1 MINLL
6 ISRINQSCSSEKEKD
21 LLSLGYIIW
30 FLLYLFIFVIPL
42 LIQYINEF
50 LIQFYNYWRNPLW
63 LGTDIF
69 SFNKIFKVVLIGLI
83 PVISRKIFKK
93 INFKSELL
101 VVIISTVGLVII
113 CNNYI
118 FSVIICLL
126 FVLILSVI
134 PYGESK
140 YFNLIINIG
149 YLEEICRNYIDNNKI
164 SKKNIYKKLL
174 NSILVLTLLIA
185 LIVSIA
191 ILLSYYMRV
200 SFIYNLI
207 ILFTLTCLLYL
218 YKDTKDKI
226 ITLLKKIIIFSIFL
240 FISLY
245 ANRIVP
251 NNLEKVLL
259 LIITIYFS
267 LDRIVSLGKDIQDI
281 IKKYSIVYYYENK
294 YLSIQEIKK
303 EYLEIKFINNYEIE
317 EPELIK
323 QIILRQ
329 RLSLLDELIE
339 ICSLYL
345 KKDFKSYKQFVEYTL
360 YRIKKDIKKE
370 TDLKYEEKE
379 LKRMINIGNQKIFL
393 IELYKEYASNLYIQR
408 KFNEA
413 IKIYEDILLH
423 LNIKELEI
431 MYQCYLKL
439 EEEKKANFLKKNYFD
454 IAS

>member
-69 SFNKIFKVVLIGLI
+69 SFNKIFEAVLIGLI

-93 INFKSELL
+93 INFMSELL
-101 VVIISTVGLVII
+101 VVIMSTVGLVII

-140 YFNLIINIG
+140 YFNFIINIG

-164 SKKNIYKKLL
+164 SEKNIYKKLL
-174 NSILVLTLLIA
+174 NSILVFTLLIA

-259 LIITIYFS
+259 LITTIYFS
-267 LDRIVSLGKDIQDI
+267 LDRIVSLGKDIRDI

-294 YLSIQEIKK
+294 YLSIQDIKK

-423 LNIKELEI
+423 LNIEELEI

-439 EEEKKANFLKKNYFD
+439 KEEKKANFLKKNYFD

>member
-174 NSILVLTLLIA
+174 NSILVLTLLIE
-185 LIVSIA
+185 LIFSIA
-191 ILLSYYMRV
+191 I
-200 SFIYNLI
+200 IWI
-207 ILFTLTCLLYL
+207 LLY
-218 YKDTKDKI
+218 
-226 ITLLKKIIIFSIFL
+226 
-240 FISLY
+240 
-245 ANRIVP
+245 
-251 NNLEKVLL
+251 
-259 LIITIYFS
+259 
-267 LDRIVSLGKDIQDI
+267 G
-281 IKKYSIVYYYENK
+281 SIVY
-294 YLSIQEIKK
+294 L
-303 EYLEIKFINNYEIE
+303 
-317 EPELIK
+317 
-323 QIILRQ
+323 
-329 RLSLLDELIE
+329 
-339 ICSLYL
+339 
-345 KKDFKSYKQFVEYTL
+345 
-360 YRIKKDIKKE
+360 
-370 TDLKYEEKE
+370 
-379 LKRMINIGNQKIFL
+379 
-393 IELYKEYASNLYIQR
+393 
-408 KFNEA
+408 
-413 IKIYEDILLH
+413 
-423 LNIKELEI
+423 
-431 MYQCYLKL
+431 
-439 EEEKKANFLKKNYFD
+439 
-454 IAS
+454 